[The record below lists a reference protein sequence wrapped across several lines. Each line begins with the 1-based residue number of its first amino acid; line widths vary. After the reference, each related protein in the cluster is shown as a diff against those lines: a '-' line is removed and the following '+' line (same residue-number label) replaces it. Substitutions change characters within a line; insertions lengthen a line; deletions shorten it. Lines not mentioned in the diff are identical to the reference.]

1 MRTKLKDYIE
11 MYLMQNVSSPN
22 APIRDPPYLFSTG
35 KGQMIRDIE
44 VPKYFHGTDRYE
56 LNSRAR
62 DQKALFYIGT
72 AGTNTYFHQHATAY
86 NFLTAGRKKWYLLPP
101 SANIGPTITTLPWWI
116 ENVMPRLK
124 IKPIECIQHPGE
136 ILFIPNGWFHV
147 SSTRHQNSNKKII
160 KTNSVHFLRNRQ
172 FIILTKLLALRSRL
186 VTTSSYLMSLAAS

>member
-1 MRTKLKDYIE
+1 M
-11 MYLMQNVSSPN
+11 
-22 APIRDPPYLFSTG
+22 
-35 KGQMIRDIE
+35 
-44 VPKYFHGTDRYE
+44 PKYFYGTDRYE

-62 DQKALFYIGT
+62 DQKALFYIGA

-136 ILFIPNGWFHV
+136 ILFIPNGWFHAV
-147 SSTRHQNSNKKII
+147 YNIDEVVGIAFEIGHD
-160 KTNSVHFLRNRQ
+160 
-172 FIILTKLLALRSRL
+172 KLIPD
-186 VTTSSYLMSLAAS
+186 VASGVLNFKRKLIEEDSDGWL